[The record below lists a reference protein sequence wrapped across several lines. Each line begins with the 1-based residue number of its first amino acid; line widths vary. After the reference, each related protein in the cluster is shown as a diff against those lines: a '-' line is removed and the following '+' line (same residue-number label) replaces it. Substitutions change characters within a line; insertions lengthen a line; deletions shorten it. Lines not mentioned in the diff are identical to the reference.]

1 MLAELKLKGVTGF
14 TVTVEVMVL
23 TGNEATLSEMVYT
36 VVAAGLAVTM
46 LPVAELRLAAGVQVK
61 LDAPPA
67 VKVAELP
74 LQIVAELTVRL
85 VERN

>member
-1 MLAELKLKGVTGF
+1 MVAELTLNGVTGF

-23 TGNEATLSEMVYT
+23 TGHEATLPEMVYT

-61 LDAPPA
+61 LDAPLA